1 MASKSPVLEKLIE
14 QFCRL
19 PGIGKKTGQRLAY
32 FAVTAQDNFATDFA
46 NALLDAKQKLH
57 YCSKCQNL
65 TDLECCNICSD
76 QSRDKTKICVVESPQ
91 DVEAFERIKEYN
103 GLYHVLHGA
112 ISPLEGIGPE
122 QLKIKELMMRL
133 SNSEIE
139 EVIIATNP
147 TVDGEATAGYLSRY
161 IKVLGIKVTRLAYG
175 IPVGG
180 DLEYADEV
188 TLSRSLDGRR
198 EV

>member
-1 MASKSPVLEKLIE
+1 MSASPILEKLIE

-32 FAVTAQDNFATDFA
+32 FAVTAQDNFAEDFA
-46 NALLDAKQKLH
+46 NALMEAKEKLH
-57 YCSKCQNL
+57 YCKDCQNL
-65 TDLECCNICSD
+65 TDAEVCPICLSNT
-76 QSRDKTKICVVESPQ
+76 RDKTKICVVQSPQ
-91 DVEAFERIKEYN
+91 DVAAFERTKEYN

-112 ISPLEGIGPE
+112 ISPLDGIGPE
-122 QLKIKELMMRL
+122 QLKIKELMQRL

-188 TLSRSLDGRR
+188 TLSRSLGGRT